1 MSYFKNVLVI
11 ITLLI
16 SLQAS
21 AEPFSNIFA
30 FGDSYTDSGN
40 TASIP
45 GTVARPVPFGTA
57 PPSYYAGGRFT
68 NGPAW
73 VEDFAA
79 HFGLSANPVLGGG
92 TNYAFGGARTGPL
105 ANPPGSAFPP
115 SLSNPTPSLLDQADE
130 FLTQFNGSAPA
141 NALYVIFGGIN
152 DIYSDA
158 LPIAASGGDPSTI
171 LMNTANNIG
180 TLVSN
185 LASAGAV
192 DFLVLNMFDLGHT
205 PQISIVGTPSNAVTA
220 RLVTEA
226 FNSTLDI
233 ILDNLTNNLA
243 IDLIKFDFF
252 AFFDSVVANP
262 AVFGFTDTGLPCARR
277 TSVCSNPGNFV
288 FYDGIHPTAAFHQV
302 LAEATINAVPE
313 PTTFAL
319 MTLGILSLGY
329 RRWWKSSGYRLA
341 SQASC

>member
-21 AEPFSNIFA
+21 AGPFSNIFA

-40 TASIP
+40 TASVP
-45 GTVARPVPFGTA
+45 GTVARPVPFLGA
-57 PPSYYAGGRFT
+57 LPSYYAGGRFS
-68 NGPAW
+68 NGPTW

-79 HFGLSANPVLGGG
+79 HFGLSANPVLKGG
-92 TNYAFGGARTGPL
+92 TNYAFGGAKTGPL

-115 SLSNPTPSLLDQADE
+115 SLSNPAFPPSLLDQGYQ

-141 NALYVIFGGIN
+141 DSLYVVFGGIN

-158 LPIAASGGDPSTI
+158 LPLAASGGNPSPI
-171 LMNTANNIG
+171 LTNTANNIA
-180 TLVSN
+180 TLISN

-192 DFLVLNMFDLGHT
+192 NFLVLNMFDLGLT
-205 PQISIVGTPSNAVTA
+205 PQIHFVGTPSNAVTA

-226 FNSTLDI
+226 FNSTLDTV
-233 ILDNLTNNLA
+233 LDNLTNNLA
-243 IDLIKFDFF
+243 INLIRFDFF
-252 AFFDSVVANP
+252 DFFDSVVANP
-262 AVFGFTDTGLPCARR
+262 VAFGFTDAALPCARQ
-277 TSVCSNPGNFV
+277 TTVCANPDDFV
-288 FYDGIHPTAAFHQV
+288 FWDGLHPTAAFHQV
-302 LAEATINAVPE
+302 LAEATINAVSAVPE

-319 MTLGILSLGY
+319 MILGILSLGY
-329 RRWWKSSGYRLA
+329 QRWGKA
-341 SQASC
+341 N